1 MNNYFQRKE
10 KYLRI
15 LTTEDSI
22 KQMNDLK
29 QLIMVA

>member
-10 KYLRI
+10 KYLRN